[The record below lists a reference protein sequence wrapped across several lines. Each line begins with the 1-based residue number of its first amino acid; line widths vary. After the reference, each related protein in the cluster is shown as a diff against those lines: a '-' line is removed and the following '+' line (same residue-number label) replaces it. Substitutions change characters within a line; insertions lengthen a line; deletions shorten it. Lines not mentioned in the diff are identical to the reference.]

1 MTRDHDMKRA
11 VRARMNATGEK
22 YTVARSALVAP
33 GTSRTESSKTS
44 ESQGGTVTTTD
55 TSVLTEVDER
65 GYAVLRSFIGGN
77 DLARLGL
84 AVDEAVSATLAEK
97 QTEDRERRA
106 AGETGFIDLWS
117 PGEPGGIFADLTAQP
132 DVAWILQHQ
141 GLLDIA
147 RALKGTS
154 AVLRR
159 AAAWVTLPGYGHQGL
174 HPNADG
180 PAPEVGSWAVVRFV
194 VVLSAHH
201 PDTGTFRA
209 IPGSHRNPPFF
220 NGVGSAMSPH
230 TDEDRTEAYP
240 GDVIVYSE
248 QLWKSGTFNGG
259 VDPLKCVLVD

>member
-33 GTSRTESSKTS
+33 ATSRRTPSETS

-55 TSVLTEVDER
+55 TNVLAEIDER
-65 GYAVLRSFIGGN
+65 GYAVLRSFVSGS
-77 DLARLGL
+77 DLARMSD

-97 QTEDRERRA
+97 QAEDRARRG

-147 RALKGTS
+147 SALKGTS
-154 AVLRR
+154 AGLRR

-194 VVLSAHH
+194 VVVSAHH

-209 IPGSHRNPPFF
+209 IPGSHRNSPSFT
-220 NGVGSAMSPH
+220 GIGSAMSPH
-230 TDEDRTEAYP
+230 PDEDRTEAHP